1 MGRRPNQ
8 LVLEFF
14 QRGQKLPDASNR
26 YEHSCKRCGEVF
38 PKGRLDTLLSHLLQR
53 CPSITQQ
60 DRENVLFQVQTGEK
74 RSPLQSK
81 HVNHNDLGK
90 PQGQHEPVPPASLPI
105 QAQPPTVPLPPQSEV
120 PQQMPF
126 RVDGPVDQN
135 IPSVLNQDRRE
146 SALGMLAEVSRRH
159 LDLREGE
166 LSQHTHQQRQ
176 TNPLGGQQVAEQAL
190 LLQQFQQAQEQAQAA
205 KAYQDFPASP
215 SKPEYVARR
224 IPAPVPPKGGERMD
238 FTTVPS
244 EHLDPSGLNINVKL
258 PAQSSRQAQSQQ
270 QISQPQPSPENLD
283 PQLQPQ
289 TSNFIPANVP
299 NSLDEFMVWNPTNT
313 TNHAVFG
320 MLHDPSDLS
329 NRQSFGLLGK
339 NVRKPQRGRFSNSRR
354 EEVSKIRKQGACI
367 RCRMLKK
374 PCSEGTPCQTCAN
387 VESARLWKGT
397 CLRTKLIDEFTLW
410 STNLF
415 RARSQIETMAAIQG
429 LQPTSLHGRLE
440 MRCFQGSNLGMSFIV
455 KQYTDS
461 DPLLGLQ
468 SSTAG
473 SGGQHSNSIWLID
486 ERDFHA
492 KLESYLA
499 RITSNWVEGETSN
512 FYKATLLKA
521 LDLAQEEESS
531 KANANHLPSATSSA
545 TNLTTNSSPAAR
557 SCYNLQDSLLKNVLE
572 LWLATTLLSQAEN
585 VPIEARYNADRS
597 PLNEPESLDWNVG
610 DKSGNIEA
618 LPPAS
623 TKLVRR
629 QLLAALEGRC
639 EKLGKSVINEI
650 ERRLLQRAQ
659 VSRFSTF
666 LSSVLLLSAVERT
679 SSLYQNFATE
689 LEDQNSSPTLWPLE
703 TPPSRLWIQGPH
715 FADLLIM
722 LLRMRAL
729 PPQTKEGLNGKLIV
743 EKDSTYPAN
752 MTGKIASRDQ
762 IEEQVRAAAEWLDG
776 IGLGVAEIETAVH
789 GGIGSDL
796 CLVGK
801 VLLPMKVDS

>member
-1 MGRRPNQ
+1 MQ
-8 LVLEFF
+8 VIVT
-14 QRGQKLPDASNR
+14 SI
-26 YEHSCKRCGEVF
+26 H
-38 PKGRLDTLLSHLLQR
+38 R

-90 PQGQHEPVPPASLPI
+90 PQGQHEPVPPASLPT

-126 RVDGPVDQN
+126 HVEGSVDQN
-135 IPSVLNQDRRE
+135 FQPVLNQDRRE

-166 LSQHTHQQRQ
+166 LSQHQHQQRQ

-205 KAYQDFPASP
+205 KAYQNFPASP

-258 PAQSSRQAQSQQ
+258 PTQSSRQAQSQQ
-270 QISQPQPSPENLD
+270 QITQSQPSPENLD

-367 RCRMLKK
+367 RCR
-374 PCSEGTPCQTCAN
+374 
-387 VESARLWKGT
+387 
-397 CLRTKLIDEFTLW
+397 
-410 STNLF
+410 
-415 RARSQIETMAAIQG
+415 
-429 LQPTSLHGRLE
+429 
-440 MRCFQGSNLGMSFIV
+440 
-455 KQYTDS
+455 
-461 DPLLGLQ
+461 LQ

-473 SGGQHSNSIWLID
+473 SDGHHSDSVWLID
-486 ERDFHA
+486 ERDSHA
-492 KLESYLA
+492 KLESYMA
-499 RITSNWVEGETSN
+499 RITSNWAEGEMSN
-512 FYKATLLKA
+512 FYKATLLAA

-531 KANANHLPSATSSA
+531 KANANHLPSGTSSA

-597 PLNEPESLDWNVG
+597 PLNEPESLDWNG
-610 DKSGNIEA
+610 SDKSGNIEA

-623 TKLVRR
+623 TRLVRR

-650 ERRLLQRAQ
+650 ER
-659 VSRFSTF
+659 
-666 LSSVLLLSAVERT
+666 
-679 SSLYQNFATE
+679 
-689 LEDQNSSPTLWPLE
+689 
-703 TPPSRLWIQGPH
+703 
-715 FADLLIM
+715 
-722 LLRMRAL
+722 
-729 PPQTKEGLNGKLIV
+729 
-743 EKDSTYPAN
+743 
-752 MTGKIASRDQ
+752 
-762 IEEQVRAAAEWLDG
+762 
-776 IGLGVAEIETAVH
+776 
-789 GGIGSDL
+789 
-796 CLVGK
+796 
-801 VLLPMKVDS
+801 

>member
-1 MGRRPNQ
+1 
-8 LVLEFF
+8 
-14 QRGQKLPDASNR
+14 
-26 YEHSCKRCGEVF
+26 
-38 PKGRLDTLLSHLLQR
+38 
-53 CPSITQQ
+53 
-60 DRENVLFQVQTGEK
+60 
-74 RSPLQSK
+74 
-81 HVNHNDLGK
+81 
-90 PQGQHEPVPPASLPI
+90 
-105 QAQPPTVPLPPQSEV
+105 
-120 PQQMPF
+120 
-126 RVDGPVDQN
+126 
-135 IPSVLNQDRRE
+135 
-146 SALGMLAEVSRRH
+146 
-159 LDLREGE
+159 
-166 LSQHTHQQRQ
+166 
-176 TNPLGGQQVAEQAL
+176 
-190 LLQQFQQAQEQAQAA
+190 
-205 KAYQDFPASP
+205 
-215 SKPEYVARR
+215 
-224 IPAPVPPKGGERMD
+224 
-238 FTTVPS
+238 
-244 EHLDPSGLNINVKL
+244 
-258 PAQSSRQAQSQQ
+258 
-270 QISQPQPSPENLD
+270 
-283 PQLQPQ
+283 
-289 TSNFIPANVP
+289 
-299 NSLDEFMVWNPTNT
+299 
-313 TNHAVFG
+313 
-320 MLHDPSDLS
+320 
-329 NRQSFGLLGK
+329 
-339 NVRKPQRGRFSNSRR
+339 
-354 EEVSKIRKQGACI
+354 
-367 RCRMLKK
+367 
-374 PCSEGTPCQTCAN
+374 
-387 VESARLWKGT
+387 
-397 CLRTKLIDEFTLW
+397 
-410 STNLF
+410 
-415 RARSQIETMAAIQG
+415 MAAIQG

-440 MRCFQGSNLGMSFIV
+440 MRCFQGSNLGMSFVV

-473 SGGQHSNSIWLID
+473 SDGHHSDSVWLID

-492 KLESYLA
+492 KVESYMA
-499 RITSNWVEGETSN
+499 RITFNWTEGETSN
-512 FYKATLLKA
+512 FYKATLLTA

-531 KANANHLPSATSSA
+531 KANANHLPGGTSSA

-572 LWLATTLLSQAEN
+572 LSVATTLLSQAEN

-597 PLNEPESLDWNVG
+597 PLNEPESLDWSG
-610 DKSGNIEA
+610 SDKSGNIEA

-666 LSSVLLLSAVERT
+666 ISSVLLLSAVERT

-689 LEDQNSSPTLWPLE
+689 LEDQNSSPTSWPLE

-729 PPQTKEGLNGKLIV
+729 PPQTKEALDGKLIV

>member
-1 MGRRPNQ
+1 M
-8 LVLEFF
+8 
-14 QRGQKLPDASNR
+14 
-26 YEHSCKRCGEVF
+26 
-38 PKGRLDTLLSHLLQR
+38 QR

-90 PQGQHEPVPPASLPI
+90 PVGQNEPLPSTGLPF
-105 QAQPPTVPLPPQSEV
+105 QAQPPTVPLPPQPEV
-120 PQQMPF
+120 SQQLPF
-126 RVDGPVDQN
+126 HVDGPVDHN
-135 IPSVLNQDRRE
+135 MSPMLNQDRRE

-159 LDLREGE
+159 LDLRECE
-166 LSQHTHQQRQ
+166 LSQHQHQQQQRQ
-176 TNPLGGQQVAEQAL
+176 ANPLGGQQVAEQAL
-190 LLQQFQQAQEQAQAA
+190 LLQQFQQAQEQAQTA
-205 KAYQDFPASP
+205 KAYQNFSASP
-215 SKPEYVARR
+215 SKPEYVPRR
-224 IPAPVPPKGGERMD
+224 IAAPVPPKGGERMD

-258 PAQSSRQAQSQQ
+258 PAQSSRQAQSHQ
-270 QISQPQPSPENLD
+270 QISQSQPSSENLD

-299 NSLDEFMVWNPTNT
+299 NSLDEFMVWNPTT
-313 TNHAVFG
+313 TTSHAVFG
-320 MLHDPSDLS
+320 MLHDPSDQS

-415 RARSQIETMAAIQG
+415 RARAQIETMAAIQG

-440 MRCFQGSNLGMSFIV
+440 MRCFRGSNLGMSFLV
-455 KQYTDS
+455 KQYADS

-473 SGGQHSNSIWLID
+473 SDDHPSDSLWLVD
-486 ERDFHA
+486 ERDFLA
-492 KLESYLA
+492 KLESYLD
-499 RITSNWVEGETSN
+499 RIMSNWVEGETSN
-512 FYKATLLKA
+512 FYKATLLTA
-521 LDLAQEEESS
+521 LDLAQEEEAS
-531 KANANHLPSATSSA
+531 KANASHLAGATSSA
-545 TNLTTNSSPAAR
+545 TNAASNSSPAAR

-572 LWLATTLLSQAEN
+572 LWLATTLLSRAEN
-585 VPIEARYNADRS
+585 EMVETRYNADRS
-597 PLNEPESLDWNVG
+597 PLNEPESLDWTG
-610 DKSGNIEA
+610 SDKSANTEA
-618 LPPAS
+618 LSPAS
-623 TKLVRR
+623 AKLVRR

-689 LEDQNSSPTLWPLE
+689 LEAQNNSPTSWPLE

-729 PPQTKEGLNGKLIV
+729 PPQTKESLNGKLVV

-776 IGLGVAEIETAVH
+776 IGLELAEIKRAVQE
-789 GGIGSDL
+789 GVGSDL

-801 VLLPMKVDS
+801 VLLPMKVDSQ

>member
-1 MGRRPNQ
+1 MQ
-8 LVLEFF
+8 VIVT
-14 QRGQKLPDASNR
+14 SI
-26 YEHSCKRCGEVF
+26 H
-38 PKGRLDTLLSHLLQR
+38 R

-90 PQGQHEPVPPASLPI
+90 PVGQNEPLPSTGLPS
-105 QAQPPTVPLPPQSEV
+105 QAQPPTVPLPPQPEV
-120 PQQMPF
+120 SQQLPF
-126 RVDGPVDQN
+126 HVDGPVDHN
-135 IPSVLNQDRRE
+135 MSPVLNQDRRE

-166 LSQHTHQQRQ
+166 LSQHQHQQRQ
-176 TNPLGGQQVAEQAL
+176 ANPLGGQQVAEQAL
-190 LLQQFQQAQEQAQAA
+190 LLQQFQQAQEQAQTA
-205 KAYQDFPASP
+205 KAYQNFSASP
-215 SKPEYVARR
+215 SKPEYVPRR
-224 IPAPVPPKGGERMD
+224 IAAPVPPKGGERMD

-258 PAQSSRQAQSQQ
+258 PAQSSRQAQSHQ
-270 QISQPQPSPENLD
+270 QISQSQPSSENLD

-299 NSLDEFMVWNPTNT
+299 NSLDEFMVWNPTT
-313 TNHAVFG
+313 TTSHAVFG
-320 MLHDPSDLS
+320 MLHDPSDQS
-329 NRQSFGLLGK
+329 NRQSFG
-339 NVRKPQRGRFSNSRR
+339 
-354 EEVSKIRKQGACI
+354 
-367 RCRMLKK
+367 
-374 PCSEGTPCQTCAN
+374 
-387 VESARLWKGT
+387 
-397 CLRTKLIDEFTLW
+397 
-410 STNLF
+410 
-415 RARSQIETMAAIQG
+415 
-429 LQPTSLHGRLE
+429 
-440 MRCFQGSNLGMSFIV
+440 
-455 KQYTDS
+455 
-461 DPLLGLQ
+461 LLGLQ

-473 SGGQHSNSIWLID
+473 SDDHPSDSLWLVD
-486 ERDFHA
+486 ERDFLA
-492 KLESYLA
+492 KLESYLD
-499 RITSNWVEGETSN
+499 RIMSNWVEGETSN
-512 FYKATLLKA
+512 FYKATLLTA
-521 LDLAQEEESS
+521 LDLAQEEEAS
-531 KANANHLPSATSSA
+531 KANASHLASATSSA
-545 TNLTTNSSPAAR
+545 TNAASNSSPAAR

-572 LWLATTLLSQAEN
+572 LWLATTLLSRAEN
-585 VPIEARYNADRS
+585 EMVETRYNADRS
-597 PLNEPESLDWNVG
+597 PLNEPESLDWTG
-610 DKSGNIEA
+610 SDKSANTEA
-618 LPPAS
+618 LSPAS
-623 TKLVRR
+623 AKLVRR
-629 QLLAALEGRC
+629 QLLAALEARC

-689 LEDQNSSPTLWPLE
+689 LEAQNNSPTSWPLE

-729 PPQTKEGLNGKLIV
+729 PPQTKEGLNGKLVV

-776 IGLGVAEIETAVH
+776 IGLEVAEIERAVQE
-789 GGIGSDL
+789 GVGSDL

-801 VLLPMKVDS
+801 VLLPMKVDSQ